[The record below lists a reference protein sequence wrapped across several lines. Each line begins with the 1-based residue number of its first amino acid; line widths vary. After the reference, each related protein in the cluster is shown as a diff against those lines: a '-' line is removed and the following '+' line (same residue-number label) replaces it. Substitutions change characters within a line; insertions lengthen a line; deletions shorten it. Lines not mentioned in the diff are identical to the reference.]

1 MMKPVSFGALALLAC
16 AAAALLQY
24 RPSALAQ
31 TMRANTLPESLKS
44 IRQATGVC
52 HKDELPPG
60 LAPLVQ
66 EVRPDM
72 SCALT
77 GAALADLQ
85 RHPETVL
92 LDLRQESDF
101 AAFHIP
107 GALNPTLSDL
117 HSKPYWR
124 NKTTVLAGNGK
135 AEREL
140 YSECARLKQ
149 LGYRDVKVL
158 RGGLPSWLAA
168 GQPVSG
174 RAPSP
179 VQAATL
185 SAAQFWLESQNPDNL
200 VVLDKD
206 QAAFQNDVPFSVV
219 LPVMTAKA
227 IGAMVEKAR
236 AAFKHAPLAA
246 VVVVTGTPLPDEQA
260 AALQR
265 ALLPMPMLF
274 YAQGRAVLRR
284 QVAVQKAVWQ
294 AQAHGPKLPSCG

>member
-1 MMKPVSFGALALLAC
+1 MMKPVSSGALALLAC
-16 AAAALLQY
+16 AATPPLQY
-24 RPSALAQ
+24 SPSALSQ
-31 TMRANTLPESLKS
+31 PVRANTLPESLKA

-52 HKDELPPG
+52 HKDDLPPG
-60 LAPLVQ
+60 LAPLIQ

-72 SCALT
+72 SCALA
-77 GAALADLQ
+77 GAALAGLQ
-85 RHPETVL
+85 RSSETVL
-92 LDLRQESDF
+92 LDLRLDSDF

-149 LGYRDVKVL
+149 LGYKDVKVL
-158 RGGLPSWLAA
+158 RGGLPSWLAS
-168 GQPVSG
+168 GPPVSG

-179 VQAATL
+179 VKAATL
-185 SAAQFWLESQNPDNL
+185 SAQQFWLESQNPDNL
-200 VVLDKD
+200 VVLDED
-206 QAAFQNDVPFSVV
+206 QAALQNDVPFSMVMPV
-219 LPVMTAKA
+219 LTAKA
-227 IGAMVEKAR
+227 MGAMVEKAR

-246 VVVVTGTPLPDEQA
+246 VVVVTGAPLPDQQA
-260 AALQR
+260 AALQH
-265 ALLPMPMLF
+265 ALLPVPMLF
-274 YAQGRAVLRR
+274 YAEGRAVFRR

>member
-1 MMKPVSFGALALLAC
+1 MMKPVSPGALALLAG
-16 AAAALLQY
+16 AAACLLQY
-24 RPSALAQ
+24 SPLASSQ

-52 HKDELPPG
+52 HKDDLPPG
-60 LAPLVQ
+60 LAPLIQDVK
-66 EVRPDM
+66 PDM
-72 SCALT
+72 SCAVT

-85 RHPETVL
+85 RRPETVL
-92 LDLRQESDF
+92 LDLRQDSDF

-149 LGYRDVKVL
+149 LGYKDVKVL
-158 RGGLPSWLAA
+158 RGGVPSWLAS

-206 QAAFQNDVPFSVV
+206 QGALQNDVPFSMV
-219 LPVMTAKA
+219 LPGMTAKA
-227 IGAMVEKAR
+227 IGVAVEKAR
-236 AAFKHAPLAA
+236 TALKHAPLAA
-246 VVVVTGTPLPDEQA
+246 VVIVTGSRLPDDQA
-260 AALQR
+260 AALQH
-265 ALLPMPMLF
+265 ALLPMPTLF
-274 YAQGRAVLRR
+274 YAEGHAVFRR